1 MKRFISILV
10 AVMMVLTLLPL
21 GRVFAEEEMRGP
33 KVDPTT
39 IEEKFETNKKAL
51 KAKIDEARGID
62 LTKYEDGD
70 EKNTFTKAIEEAET
84 VYALTEVTE
93 EAIGKMQAETAK
105 LAAAIT
111 TFKENAKE
119 VEENPEPEDKLK
131 KAKETAKTQIDSL
144 GYLSETE
151 KNSYKTEIDNANSD
165 EAISEILE
173 RAKAKNTENKAE
185 KEKAKLE
192 EAKTKAEKEIKALT
206 KLTDE
211 EKAPF
216 LKQVKDATKVEDV
229 EKTVEAARKADTE
242 KQDPPVVDKLA
253 EAKAKAEK
261 EITALTKLTDEEKA
275 PFLKQVKDAETV
287 DAVNAA
293 LEAAKKADNDK
304 QDPKPE
310 DKLAEAK
317 AKAEKEIKAL
327 TKLTDKEK
335 ASFIKQVKDATTVA
349 DVEKAV
355 KDAKDADDKKT
366 TPSVPS
372 DDYSTRVPR
381 AIRTTIA
388 NANAM
393 IAHPRYGFASYS
405 SRANLENRLSS
416 LKSIAN
422 DFENGYYNKYWNG
435 KFLNGYYGDEWYD
448 YYENGY
454 YYRNGVP
461 YTYSG
466 FRAHFGYYPKYDMS
480 DYYGR
485 GYWNGKYRRGY
496 YRDGWYDY
504 YENGYYYRD
513 GERYTYSEFRK
524 EFGYYPSYAYGRGY
538 WYDYAEDR
546 DPYYGYQGRYGY
558 YYGSSIR
565 DAVERTVN
573 AINAVAISADA
584 PLMKV
589 SYPSSSDYDGYY
601 DYYPWYYDPYY
612 YDGYYYD
619 QNSSKIRE
627 LKKLIGEAEE
637 LAASRSDAQW
647 APYRSELTDAA
658 NYGRKAAKG
667 RASVKGAIE
676 ELEKAIKKAKTDGM
690 KLYIRRGYMT
700 GVNGTEFNPSGTLTR
715 AEMAQ
720 IIENLLE
727 QSGDTVAFAP
737 KNFNDVESGRWYKK
751 AVNLVS
757 SHNIMKGNPDGNFY
771 PQKPVSIEELIVIA
785 ARLGGHTPQ
794 NGNVFGIEKHYW
806 SVHYIQTA
814 YVKGWIGMDKFNPS
828 APITRGQAV
837 QILNRSL
844 NFGVDKEFINKYGAQ
859 MNKFSDVTMSS
870 PYYYDIVAATNTIS
884 YSQVPKSKTRI
895 WRAYQTSN
903 GWSSSKYSNGTYV
916 KPYTGW

>member
-21 GRVFAEEEMRGP
+21 GRVFAEEEDVTDETVMEVSGEDEKAP
-33 KVDPTT
+33 GEGEKAPGEGVEAPGDDEGTPGKG
-39 IEEKFETNKKAL
+39 EEAL
-51 KAKIDEARGID
+51 KTAR
-62 LTKYEDGD
+62 E
-70 EKNTFTKAIEEAET
+70 NAIEEIKK
-84 VYALTEVTE
+84 LT
-93 EAIGKMQAETAK
+93 
-105 LAAAIT
+105 
-111 TFKENAKE
+111 
-119 VEENPEPEDKLK
+119 D
-131 KAKETAKTQIDSL
+131 
-144 GYLSETE
+144 LSETE
-151 KNSYKTEIDNANSD
+151 QKEFIQKVNEAAEKDAITAIVTEAKQKAEENKVKKTFNKESITSFSVISNPTKLSYEEGEALDLTGLKVKLVDSNNNEKEIKKSELAEYSITVTPDEGTKLTVEDHNAVEISIQKSGTTLEAKAGKLIVTKKEDKPPVVD
-165 EAISEILE
+165 EL
-173 RAKAKNTENKAE
+173 AKAKEN
-185 KEKAKLE
+185 
-192 EAKTKAEKEIKALT
+192 AEKEIKALT

-216 LKQVKDATKVEDV
+216 LKKVKDATKVE
-229 EKTVEAARKADTE
+229 E
-242 KQDPPVVDKLA
+242 
-253 EAKAKAEK
+253 
-261 EITALTKLTDEEKA
+261 
-275 PFLKQVKDAETV
+275 
-287 DAVNAA
+287 
-293 LEAAKKADNDK
+293 
-304 QDPKPE
+304 
-310 DKLAEAK
+310 
-317 AKAEKEIKAL
+317 
-327 TKLTDKEK
+327 
-335 ASFIKQVKDATTVA
+335 
-349 DVEKAV
+349 VEKAV

-372 DDYSTRVPR
+372 DNYSTRVPR

-393 IAHPRYGFASYS
+393 MAHPRYGFASYS

-435 KFLNGYYGDEWYD
+435 KYWNGYYGDGWYD
-448 YYENGY
+448 YYESGY

-466 FRAHFGYYPKYDMS
+466 FKARFGYYPKYDMS
-480 DYYGR
+480 EYYGR

-513 GERYTYSEFRK
+513 GVPYTYSEFRR

-538 WYDYAEDR
+538 WYDYDEDW

-565 DAVERTVN
+565 DAVERTVD

-667 RASVKGAIE
+667 RASVTGAIE

-690 KLYIRRGYMT
+690 KLYIRRGYMM

-751 AVNLVS
+751 AVNLIS

>member
-21 GRVFAEEEMRGP
+21 GRVFAEEEEVTKQEEMRGP
-33 KVDPTT
+33 KVDQTTEPGEGEGGETAPSKEAIDEAIATINGLEYLSQEEKDEFIKRVKAAKEESEITT
-39 IEEKFETNKKAL
+39 IVTEAQKKSEENKAAKEKEAEEEAKKQLEAAKESLTEKIEEAKKAKETVAYTKASDDKKADFDKALKEAEEALLKDDATAETLKEAENKLEEAQKALDGKEEEPTPGETPEEKLAKAKKAL
-51 KAKIDEARGID
+51 KAKID
-62 LTKYEDGD
+62 
-70 EKNTFTKAIEEAET
+70 
-84 VYALTEVTE
+84 
-93 EAIGKMQAETAK
+93 
-105 LAAAIT
+105 AA
-111 TFKENAKE
+111 
-119 VEENPEPEDKLK
+119 
-131 KAKETAKTQIDSL
+131 
-144 GYLSETE
+144 
-151 KNSYKTEIDNANSD
+151 
-165 EAISEILE
+165 
-173 RAKAKNTENKAE
+173 
-185 KEKAKLE
+185 
-192 EAKTKAEKEIKALT
+192 
-206 KLTDE
+206 
-211 EKAPF
+211 
-216 LKQVKDATKVEDV
+216 
-229 EKTVEAARKADTE
+229 
-242 KQDPPVVDKLA
+242 
-253 EAKAKAEK
+253 
-261 EITALTKLTDEEKA
+261 
-275 PFLKQVKDAETV
+275 
-287 DAVNAA
+287 
-293 LEAAKKADNDK
+293 
-304 QDPKPE
+304 
-310 DKLAEAK
+310 
-317 AKAEKEIKAL
+317 
-327 TKLTDKEK
+327 
-335 ASFIKQVKDATTVA
+335 
-349 DVEKAV
+349 KAV
-355 KDAKDADDKKT
+355 KDTDIYKNATEDKKT
-366 TPSVPS
+366 AFDDALKAAESEYKNDKATVKTLDAAGTLLDSKKADLDGKTTTPVVPS
-372 DDYSTRVPR
+372 DNYSARVPR
-381 AIRTTIA
+381 AIRNTIA

-393 IAHPRYGFASYS
+393 MAHPRYGFASYS
-405 SRANLENRLSS
+405 SRTNLENRLSS

-422 DFENGYYNKYWNG
+422 DFENGYYNRYWNG
-435 KFLNGYYGDEWYD
+435 KYWNGYYGDEWYD
-448 YYENGY
+448 YYDNGY

-485 GYWNGKYRRGY
+485 GYWNGKHWRGY

-513 GERYTYSEFRK
+513 GVPYTYNEFRR
-524 EFGYYPSYAYGRGY
+524 EFGYYPDYAYGRGH
-538 WYDYAEDR
+538 WYDYYAEDW

-558 YYGSSIR
+558 YYDSSIR
-565 DAVERTVN
+565 DAVERTVD

-584 PLMKV
+584 PYMKV

-667 RASVKGAIE
+667 RASVTGAIE

-690 KLYIRRGYMT
+690 KLYIRRGYMM

-884 YSQVPKSKTRI
+884 YSQVPNSKTRI
-895 WRAYQTSN
+895 WRAFQTSN

>member
-1 MKRFISILV
+1 
-10 AVMMVLTLLPL
+10 
-21 GRVFAEEEMRGP
+21 
-33 KVDPTT
+33 
-39 IEEKFETNKKAL
+39 
-51 KAKIDEARGID
+51 
-62 LTKYEDGD
+62 
-70 EKNTFTKAIEEAET
+70 
-84 VYALTEVTE
+84 
-93 EAIGKMQAETAK
+93 
-105 LAAAIT
+105 
-111 TFKENAKE
+111 
-119 VEENPEPEDKLK
+119 
-131 KAKETAKTQIDSL
+131 
-144 GYLSETE
+144 
-151 KNSYKTEIDNANSD
+151 
-165 EAISEILE
+165 
-173 RAKAKNTENKAE
+173 
-185 KEKAKLE
+185 
-192 EAKTKAEKEIKALT
+192 
-206 KLTDE
+206 
-211 EKAPF
+211 
-216 LKQVKDATKVEDV
+216 
-229 EKTVEAARKADTE
+229 
-242 KQDPPVVDKLA
+242 
-253 EAKAKAEK
+253 
-261 EITALTKLTDEEKA
+261 
-275 PFLKQVKDAETV
+275 
-287 DAVNAA
+287 
-293 LEAAKKADNDK
+293 
-304 QDPKPE
+304 
-310 DKLAEAK
+310 
-317 AKAEKEIKAL
+317 
-327 TKLTDKEK
+327 
-335 ASFIKQVKDATTVA
+335 
-349 DVEKAV
+349 
-355 KDAKDADDKKT
+355 
-366 TPSVPS
+366 
-372 DDYSTRVPR
+372 
-381 AIRTTIA
+381 
-388 NANAM
+388 
-393 IAHPRYGFASYS
+393 
-405 SRANLENRLSS
+405 
-416 LKSIAN
+416 
-422 DFENGYYNKYWNG
+422 
-435 KFLNGYYGDEWYD
+435 
-448 YYENGY
+448 
-454 YYRNGVP
+454 
-461 YTYSG
+461 
-466 FRAHFGYYPKYDMS
+466 
-480 DYYGR
+480 
-485 GYWNGKYRRGY
+485 
-496 YRDGWYDY
+496 
-504 YENGYYYRD
+504 
-513 GERYTYSEFRK
+513 
-524 EFGYYPSYAYGRGY
+524 
-538 WYDYAEDR
+538 
-546 DPYYGYQGRYGY
+546 
-558 YYGSSIR
+558 
-565 DAVERTVN
+565 
-573 AINAVAISADA
+573 
-584 PLMKV
+584 MKV

-884 YSQVPKSKTRI
+884 YSQVPKSRTRI

>member
-33 KVDPTT
+33 KVDQTT
-39 IEEKFETNKKAL
+39 PEEKFEANKTAL
-51 KAKIDEARGID
+51 KTKIDEAKGID
-62 LTKYEDGD
+62 LSKYEDGD
-70 EKNTFTKAIEEAET
+70 VKTTFTQAIADAEA

-93 EAIGKMQAETAK
+93 ETIGKMQAETAK

-111 TFKENAKE
+111 TFRENATPI
-119 VEENPEPEDKLK
+119 VEPNPEDALK
-131 KAKETAKTQIDSL
+131 KARETAKTQIDSL

-151 KNSYKTEIDNANSD
+151 RDSFKTEIDNANSD
-165 EAISEILE
+165 DEISAILE
-173 RAKAKNTENKAE
+173 KAKAKNTENKAAKE
-185 KEKAKLE
+185 KE
-192 EAKTKAEKEIKALT
+192 
-206 KLTDE
+206 
-211 EKAPF
+211 
-216 LKQVKDATKVEDV
+216 
-229 EKTVEAARKADTE
+229 
-242 KQDPPVVDKLA
+242 KLA
-253 EAKAKAEK
+253 EAKAKAEE
-261 EITALTKLTDEEKA
+261 EINALTKLTDEEKA

-287 DAVNAA
+287 DAVNSA

-304 QDPKPE
+304 QEPPVVDE
-310 DKLAEAK
+310 LAK
-317 AKAEKEIKAL
+317 AKSKAEKEIKAL
-327 TKLTDKEK
+327 TKLTDEEK
-335 ASFIKQVKDATTVA
+335 APFLKKVKDATKVEE
-349 DVEKAV
+349 VEKAV

-372 DDYSTRVPR
+372 DSYSTRVPR

-388 NANAM
+388 NAKAM
-393 IAHPRYGFASYS
+393 INHPDYWRASTS
-405 SRANLENRLSS
+405 SKANLENRLAS
-416 LKSIAN
+416 LKSIAH

-435 KFLNGYYGDEWYD
+435 KYWNGYYGDEWYD

-466 FRAHFGYYPKYDMS
+466 FRARFGYYPKYDMS

-513 GERYTYSEFRK
+513 GERYTYNEFRR
-524 EFGYYPSYAYGRGY
+524 EFGYYPEYAYGRGY
-538 WYDYAEDR
+538 WYDYDEDW

-565 DAVERTVN
+565 DAVERTVD
-573 AINAVAISADA
+573 AINAVATSAGA

-627 LKKLIGEAEE
+627 LKKLIGKAEE

-690 KLYIRRGYMT
+690 KLYIRRGYMM

-737 KNFNDVESGRWYKK
+737 KNFNDVEAGRWYKK

-814 YVKGWIGMDKFNPS
+814 YVKGWIGMDKFDPS

-844 NFGVDKEFINKYGAQ
+844 NYGVDKEFINKYGAQ

-884 YSQVPKSKTRI
+884 YSQVPNSKTRI

-903 GWSSSKYSNGTYV
+903 GWSSPKYSNGTHV

>member
-10 AVMMVLTLLPL
+10 AVMMVLTLLPV
-21 GRVFAEEEMRGP
+21 GRVMAEED
-33 KVDPTT
+33 V
-39 IEEKFETNKKAL
+39 
-51 KAKIDEARGID
+51 
-62 LTKYEDGD
+62 
-70 EKNTFTKAIEEAET
+70 
-84 VYALTEVTE
+84 
-93 EAIGKMQAETAK
+93 
-105 LAAAIT
+105 
-111 TFKENAKE
+111 
-119 VEENPEPEDKLK
+119 
-131 KAKETAKTQIDSL
+131 AKETEQEGIEAPGESTIDGTTEEGKDGDGS
-144 GYLSETE
+144 GNIGDGGETPAPEKDEEE
-151 KNSYKTEIDNANSD
+151 KNDP
-165 EAISEILE
+165 
-173 RAKAKNTENKAE
+173 NTDPNTDSNKEAE
-185 KEKAKLE
+185 KEAKKQLEAAKDSLTKKFEEAKKVKETDPYINATKEKKDAFDKAITVAENALKEAEEALKKEDVTAETLKEAENKLTKAATKLE
-192 EAKTKAEKEIKALT
+192 EAQNALDEKE
-206 KLTDE
+206 
-211 EKAPF
+211 
-216 LKQVKDATKVEDV
+216 
-229 EKTVEAARKADTE
+229 
-242 KQDPPVVDKLA
+242 DPKP
-253 EAKAKAEK
+253 E
-261 EITALTKLTDEEKA
+261 
-275 PFLKQVKDAETV
+275 
-287 DAVNAA
+287 
-293 LEAAKKADNDK
+293 
-304 QDPKPE
+304 DPKPE

-317 AKAEKEIKAL
+317 NLAKVFIDDLESLSDEQKLSYKNKIDLANSKEEV
-327 TKLTDKEK
+327 DK
-335 ASFIKQVKDATTVA
+335 IKQ
-349 DVEKAV
+349 
-355 KDAKDADDKKT
+355 DAKDKNYELRLESSRTNLQEEIDFCEGKIATGQYKNATKEKMDAYKAALKAAELELLNPKATPNSLT
-366 TPSVPS
+366 TAANNLRLALNSLNINDSPVVPS
-372 DDYSTRVPR
+372 DNYSARVPR
-381 AIRTTIA
+381 AIRNTIA

-393 IAHPRYGFASYS
+393 MAHSLYGSASYS
-405 SRANLENRLSS
+405 SRTNLENRLAS

-422 DFENGYYNKYWNG
+422 DFENGYYSRYWNG
-435 KFLNGYYGDEWYD
+435 KYWNGYYGDEWYD
-448 YYENGY
+448 YYDNGY

-513 GERYTYSEFRK
+513 GVPYTYNEFRR

-538 WYDYAEDR
+538 WYDYDEDW

-565 DAVERTVN
+565 DAVERTVD
-573 AINAVAISADA
+573 AINAVAISANA

-619 QNSSKIRE
+619 QNSSKVRE

-690 KLYIRRGYMT
+690 KLYIRRGYMM

-895 WRAYQTSN
+895 WRAFQTSN

>member
-21 GRVFAEEEMRGP
+21 GRVFAEEEEVTKQEEMRGP
-33 KVDPTT
+33 KVDQTTEPGEGEGGETAPSKEAIDEAIATINGLEYLSQEEKDEFIKRVKAAKEESEITT
-39 IEEKFETNKKAL
+39 IVTEAQKKSEENKAAKEKEAEEEAKKQLEAAKESLTEKIEEAKKAKETVAYTKASDDKKADFDKALKEAEEALLKDDATAETLKEAENKLEEAQKALDGKEEEPTPGETPEEKLAKAKKAL
-51 KAKIDEARGID
+51 KAKID
-62 LTKYEDGD
+62 
-70 EKNTFTKAIEEAET
+70 
-84 VYALTEVTE
+84 
-93 EAIGKMQAETAK
+93 
-105 LAAAIT
+105 AA
-111 TFKENAKE
+111 
-119 VEENPEPEDKLK
+119 
-131 KAKETAKTQIDSL
+131 
-144 GYLSETE
+144 
-151 KNSYKTEIDNANSD
+151 
-165 EAISEILE
+165 
-173 RAKAKNTENKAE
+173 
-185 KEKAKLE
+185 
-192 EAKTKAEKEIKALT
+192 
-206 KLTDE
+206 
-211 EKAPF
+211 
-216 LKQVKDATKVEDV
+216 
-229 EKTVEAARKADTE
+229 
-242 KQDPPVVDKLA
+242 
-253 EAKAKAEK
+253 
-261 EITALTKLTDEEKA
+261 
-275 PFLKQVKDAETV
+275 
-287 DAVNAA
+287 
-293 LEAAKKADNDK
+293 
-304 QDPKPE
+304 
-310 DKLAEAK
+310 
-317 AKAEKEIKAL
+317 
-327 TKLTDKEK
+327 
-335 ASFIKQVKDATTVA
+335 
-349 DVEKAV
+349 KAV
-355 KDAKDADDKKT
+355 KDTDIYKNATEDKKT
-366 TPSVPS
+366 AFDDALKAAESEYKNDKATVKTLDAAGTLLDSKKADLDGKTTTPVVPS
-372 DDYSTRVPR
+372 DNYSARVPR
-381 AIRTTIA
+381 AIRNTIA

-393 IAHPRYGFASYS
+393 MAHPRYGFASYS
-405 SRANLENRLSS
+405 SRTNLENRLSS

-422 DFENGYYNKYWNG
+422 DFENGYYNRYWNG
-435 KFLNGYYGDEWYD
+435 KYWNGYYGDEWYD
-448 YYENGY
+448 YYDNGY

-485 GYWNGKYRRGY
+485 GYWNGKHWRGY

-513 GERYTYSEFRK
+513 GVPYTYNEFRR
-524 EFGYYPSYAYGRGY
+524 EFGYYPDYAYGRGH
-538 WYDYAEDR
+538 WYDYYDEDW

-558 YYGSSIR
+558 YYDSSIR
-565 DAVERTVN
+565 DAVERTVD

-584 PLMKV
+584 PYMKV

-667 RASVKGAIE
+667 RASVTGAIE

-690 KLYIRRGYMT
+690 KLYIRRGYMM

-884 YSQVPKSKTRI
+884 YSQVPNSKTRI
-895 WRAYQTSN
+895 WRAFQTSN

>member
-21 GRVFAEEEMRGP
+21 GRVFAEEDVTDETVMEVPGDEEGGDETLTP
-33 KVDPTT
+33 GEDGETEQIDVEYKYVSDSAENVLPASIVAPKSKKVDKGETVEVPTKPEDVT
-39 IEEKFETNKKAL
+39 TEEGTWTFVSWDPNETQTNVQENLTFTGTWKFTKKEEPIKEQVYVEYKYVSDSVENVLPASIVAPKSKKVDKGETVEVPTKPEDVTTEEGTWTFVSWDPNETQTNVQENLTFTGTWKFTEKEEPKPGETPEEK
-51 KAKIDEARGID
+51 
-62 LTKYEDGD
+62 
-70 EKNTFTKAIEEAET
+70 
-84 VYALTEVTE
+84 
-93 EAIGKMQAETAK
+93 
-105 LAAAIT
+105 LA
-111 TFKENAKE
+111 
-119 VEENPEPEDKLK
+119 
-131 KAKETAKTQIDSL
+131 
-144 GYLSETE
+144 
-151 KNSYKTEIDNANSD
+151 
-165 EAISEILE
+165 
-173 RAKAKNTENKAE
+173 
-185 KEKAKLE
+185 KEKAN
-192 EAKTKAEKEIKALT
+192 AEKEIKALT

-216 LKQVKDATKVEDV
+216 LKQVEEA
-229 EKTVEAARKADTE
+229 KTVK
-242 KQDPPVVDKLA
+242 
-253 EAKAKAEK
+253 
-261 EITALTKLTDEEKA
+261 
-275 PFLKQVKDAETV
+275 
-287 DAVNAA
+287 
-293 LEAAKKADNDK
+293 
-304 QDPKPE
+304 
-310 DKLAEAK
+310 
-317 AKAEKEIKAL
+317 
-327 TKLTDKEK
+327 
-335 ASFIKQVKDATTVA
+335 
-349 DVEKAV
+349 DVEKAL
-355 KDAKDADDKKT
+355 KNAKDANSKTT

-372 DDYSTRVPR
+372 DNYSAKVPR

-393 IAHPRYGFASYS
+393 MADPRYGFASYS
-405 SRANLENRLSS
+405 SRTNLENRLAS

-422 DFENGYYNKYWNG
+422 DFENGYYNRYWNG
-435 KFLNGYYGDEWYD
+435 KYWNGYYGDEWYD
-448 YYENGY
+448 YYDNGY

-485 GYWNGKYRRGY
+485 DYWNGKHWRGY

-513 GERYTYSEFRK
+513 GVPYTYNEFRR
-524 EFGYYPSYAYGRGY
+524 EFGYYPDYAYGRGH
-538 WYDYAEDR
+538 WYDYYDEDW

-558 YYGSSIR
+558 YYDSSIR
-565 DAVERTVN
+565 DAVERTVD

-584 PLMKV
+584 PYMKV

-667 RASVKGAIE
+667 RASVTGAIE

-690 KLYIRRGYMT
+690 KLYIRRGYMM

>member
-21 GRVFAEEEMRGP
+21 GRVFAEGEEVTEP
-33 KVDPTT
+33 KVDQTT
-39 IEEKFETNKKAL
+39 ETGDGDGTPEPGEGVEAPGDDEGTPGKGEETELDKAKEDAKTKINAMSDLTDDDKTNFCNQVDAAKNKEAIAPIVTAAENKAKENKAAKEKEAEEEAKKQLEAAKESLTEKIEEAKKAKETVAYTKASDAKKADFDKALKEAEEALLKDDATAETLKEAENKLEEAQKALDGKEEEPTPGETPEEKLAKAKEAL
-51 KAKIDEARGID
+51 KAKID
-62 LTKYEDGD
+62 
-70 EKNTFTKAIEEAET
+70 
-84 VYALTEVTE
+84 
-93 EAIGKMQAETAK
+93 
-105 LAAAIT
+105 AA
-111 TFKENAKE
+111 
-119 VEENPEPEDKLK
+119 
-131 KAKETAKTQIDSL
+131 
-144 GYLSETE
+144 
-151 KNSYKTEIDNANSD
+151 
-165 EAISEILE
+165 
-173 RAKAKNTENKAE
+173 
-185 KEKAKLE
+185 
-192 EAKTKAEKEIKALT
+192 
-206 KLTDE
+206 
-211 EKAPF
+211 
-216 LKQVKDATKVEDV
+216 
-229 EKTVEAARKADTE
+229 
-242 KQDPPVVDKLA
+242 
-253 EAKAKAEK
+253 
-261 EITALTKLTDEEKA
+261 
-275 PFLKQVKDAETV
+275 
-287 DAVNAA
+287 
-293 LEAAKKADNDK
+293 
-304 QDPKPE
+304 
-310 DKLAEAK
+310 
-317 AKAEKEIKAL
+317 
-327 TKLTDKEK
+327 
-335 ASFIKQVKDATTVA
+335 
-349 DVEKAV
+349 KAV
-355 KDAKDADDKKT
+355 KDTDTYKNATEDKKT
-366 TPSVPS
+366 AFDDALKAAESEYKNDKATVKTLDAAGTLLDSKKADLDGKTTTPVVPS
-372 DDYSTRVPR
+372 DNYSARVPR
-381 AIRTTIA
+381 AIRNTIA

-393 IAHPRYGFASYS
+393 MAHPRYGFASS
-405 SRANLENRLSS
+405 SSKANLENRLAS

-435 KFLNGYYGDEWYD
+435 KYWNGYYGDEWYD
-448 YYENGY
+448 YYDNGY

-485 GYWNGKYRRGY
+485 RYWNGKHWRGY

-513 GERYTYSEFRK
+513 GVPYTYNEFRR
-524 EFGYYPSYAYGRGY
+524 EFGYYPDYAYDRGY
-538 WYDYAEDR
+538 WYDYYDEDW

-558 YYGSSIR
+558 YYDSSIR
-565 DAVERTVN
+565 DAVERTVD

-584 PLMKV
+584 PYMKV

-667 RASVKGAIE
+667 RASVTGAIE

-690 KLYIRRGYMT
+690 KLYIRRGYMM

>member
-21 GRVFAEEEMRGP
+21 GRVFAEEEEVT
-33 KVDPTT
+33 KQ
-39 IEEKFETNKKAL
+39 EEKVMEVLGEGEKTPGKDEEAL
-51 KAKIDEARGID
+51 KTAR
-62 LTKYEDGD
+62 E
-70 EKNTFTKAIEEAET
+70 NAIEEIKK
-84 VYALTEVTE
+84 LT
-93 EAIGKMQAETAK
+93 
-105 LAAAIT
+105 
-111 TFKENAKE
+111 
-119 VEENPEPEDKLK
+119 D
-131 KAKETAKTQIDSL
+131 
-144 GYLSETE
+144 LSETE
-151 KNSYKTEIDNANSD
+151 KDAFIQKVN
-165 EAISEILE
+165 EAVSEEAVQKVLAD
-173 RAKAKNTENKAE
+173 AKAKNEENKAAKE
-185 KEKAKLE
+185 KEAEEKAKLE
-192 EAKTKAEKEIKALT
+192 EAKANAKKEINALTKLTDEEKAPFLKQVEDAETVDAINAALEAAKKANTEKQDPKPEDKLAEAKANAKKEINALTKLTDEEKAPFLKQVEDAKTVADVEKAVDSAKKANTEKQDPKPEDKLAEEKAKAEKEIKALT

-216 LKQVKDATKVEDV
+216 LKQVE
-229 EKTVEAARKADTE
+229 
-242 KQDPPVVDKLA
+242 
-253 EAKAKAEK
+253 
-261 EITALTKLTDEEKA
+261 
-275 PFLKQVKDAETV
+275 
-287 DAVNAA
+287 
-293 LEAAKKADNDK
+293 
-304 QDPKPE
+304 
-310 DKLAEAK
+310 
-317 AKAEKEIKAL
+317 
-327 TKLTDKEK
+327 
-335 ASFIKQVKDATTVA
+335 DATTVA

-355 KDAKDADDKKT
+355 DAAKKADNEKT

-372 DDYSTRVPR
+372 DNYSTRVPR

-388 NANAM
+388 NAKAM
-393 IAHPRYGFASYS
+393 INHPDYWRASDS
-405 SRANLENRLSS
+405 SKANLENRLSS

-435 KFLNGYYGDEWYD
+435 KFWNGYYGDEWYD

-513 GERYTYSEFRK
+513 GVPYTYSEFRR

-538 WYDYAEDR
+538 WYDYDEDW

-565 DAVERTVN
+565 DAVERTVD

-690 KLYIRRGYMT
+690 KLYIRRGYMM

-737 KNFNDVESGRWYKK
+737 KNFNDVEAGRWYKK

-884 YSQVPKSKTRI
+884 YSQVPKSRTRI

>member
-21 GRVFAEEEMRGP
+21 GRVFAEEDVTEQEEALGP
-33 KVDPTT
+33 VVDETT
-39 IEEKFETNKKAL
+39 LKEKFDTNKKAL
-51 KAKIDEARGID
+51 KAKIDEAKGID

-70 EKNTFTKAIEEAET
+70 AKTTFTKAIVDAEAI
-84 VYALTEVTE
+84 YALTEVTE
-93 EAIGKMQAETAK
+93 ENVGKMQDETTKLAAAIATFKENAKEVKENPEPSEEEIAKQKLAEAKEALHSKITEAKAIDLAKYEDGDVKTAFAQAIQAAEAVYAKADATLDEVKAETTK
-105 LAAAIT
+105 LEAAIT

-119 VEENPEPEDKLK
+119 VKENPEPSEDEV
-131 KAKETAKTQIDSL
+131 AKQ
-144 GYLSETE
+144 
-151 KNSYKTEIDNANSD
+151 
-165 EAISEILE
+165 
-173 RAKAKNTENKAE
+173 
-185 KEKAKLE
+185 
-192 EAKTKAEKEIKALT
+192 
-206 KLTDE
+206 
-211 EKAPF
+211 
-216 LKQVKDATKVEDV
+216 
-229 EKTVEAARKADTE
+229 
-242 KQDPPVVDKLA
+242 KLA
-253 EAKAKAEK
+253 EAKE
-261 EITALTKLTDEEKA
+261 AL
-275 PFLKQVKDAETV
+275 
-287 DAVNAA
+287 
-293 LEAAKKADNDK
+293 
-304 QDPKPE
+304 
-310 DKLAEAK
+310 K
-317 AKAEKEIKAL
+317 AKIDAANKAKE
-327 TKLTDKEK
+327 TDAYKN
-335 ASFIKQVKDATTVA
+335 AT
-349 DVEKAV
+349 E
-355 KDAKDADDKKT
+355 DKKT
-366 TPSVPS
+366 AFDDALKAAEAEYKNDKATVETLDAAGTLLDSKKAALDGKTTPVVPS
-372 DDYSTRVPR
+372 DNYSARVPR
-381 AIRTTIA
+381 AVRNTIA

-393 IAHPRYGFASYS
+393 MADPRYGFASYS
-405 SRANLENRLSS
+405 SRTNLENRLAS

-422 DFENGYYNKYWNG
+422 DFENGYYNKHWNG
-435 KFLNGYYGDEWYD
+435 KFWNGYYGDEWYD

-485 GYWNGKYRRGY
+485 GYWNGKHWRGY

-513 GERYTYSEFRK
+513 GVPYTYNEFRR
-524 EFGYYPSYAYGRGY
+524 EFGYYPDYAYGRGH
-538 WYDYAEDR
+538 WYDYYDEDW

-558 YYGSSIR
+558 YYDSSIR
-565 DAVERTVN
+565 DAVERTVD

-584 PLMKV
+584 PYMKV

-690 KLYIRRGYMT
+690 KLYIRRGYMM

>member
-1 MKRFISILV
+1 MQ
-10 AVMMVLTLLPL
+10 
-21 GRVFAEEEMRGP
+21 
-33 KVDPTT
+33 
-39 IEEKFETNKKAL
+39 EKIN
-51 KAKIDEARGID
+51 EA
-62 LTKYEDGD
+62 
-70 EKNTFTKAIEEAET
+70 N
-84 VYALTEVTE
+84 
-93 EAIGKMQAETAK
+93 
-105 LAAAIT
+105 
-111 TFKENAKE
+111 
-119 VEENPEPEDKLK
+119 
-131 KAKETAKTQIDSL
+131 KAKETVKYTKASKEKKDAFDKALKEANNAINDTAATAESLIAAKDKLVATQEALD
-144 GYLSETE
+144 G
-151 KNSYKTEIDNANSD
+151 KTEEEPTPGKTPEQKLADAK
-165 EAISEILE
+165 EAL
-173 RAKAKNTENKAE
+173 KE
-185 KEKAKLE
+185 KINDAEKAKYTD
-192 EAKTKAEKEIKALT
+192 AYKNATKATKNAFDNAL
-206 KLTDE
+206 
-211 EKAPF
+211 
-216 LKQVKDATKVEDV
+216 KD
-229 EKTVEAARKADTE
+229 
-242 KQDPPVVDKLA
+242 
-253 EAKAKAEK
+253 AKAEL
-261 EITALTKLTDEEKA
+261 ESATATEDTLKA
-275 PFLKQVKDAETV
+275 AGILLDAR
-287 DAVNAA
+287 
-293 LEAAKKADNDK
+293 KNDL
-304 QDPKPE
+304 DG
-310 DKLAEAK
+310 
-317 AKAEKEIKAL
+317 
-327 TKLTDKEK
+327 
-335 ASFIKQVKDATTVA
+335 
-349 DVEKAV
+349 
-355 KDAKDADDKKT
+355 KT
-366 TPSVPS
+366 TTPVVPS
-372 DDYSTRVPR
+372 DNYSARVPR

-393 IAHPRYGFASYS
+393 MADPRYSSASDS
-405 SRANLENRLSS
+405 SRANLENRLAN

-422 DFENGYYNKYWNG
+422 DFENGYYSRYWNG
-435 KFLNGYYGDEWYD
+435 KYWNGYYGDEWYD
-448 YYENGY
+448 YYDNGY

-513 GERYTYSEFRK
+513 GVPYTYNEFRR
-524 EFGYYPSYAYGRGY
+524 EFGYYPSYAYGRGH
-538 WYDYAEDR
+538 WYDYHDEDW

-565 DAVERTVN
+565 DAVERTVA
-573 AINAVAISADA
+573 AINAVANESRAYD
-584 PLMKV
+584 MKV

-667 RASVKGAIE
+667 RASVTGAIE

-690 KLYIRRGYMT
+690 KLYIRRGYMM

-895 WRAYQTSN
+895 WRAFQTSN

>member
-21 GRVFAEEEMRGP
+21 GRVFAEEDVTKHNETVMKAPGEGG
-33 KVDPTT
+33 
-39 IEEKFETNKKAL
+39 EEVNEAL
-51 KAKIDEARGID
+51 KTAR
-62 LTKYEDGD
+62 E
-70 EKNTFTKAIEEAET
+70 KAIEE
-84 VYALTEVTE
+84 
-93 EAIGKMQAETAK
+93 IRK
-105 LAAAIT
+105 LA
-111 TFKENAKE
+111 
-119 VEENPEPEDKLK
+119 D
-131 KAKETAKTQIDSL
+131 
-144 GYLSETE
+144 LSETE
-151 KNSYKTEIDNANSD
+151 KDAFIQKVN
-165 EAISEILE
+165 EAVSEEAVQKVLAD
-173 RAKAKNTENKAE
+173 AKAKNEENKTAKEKEAE
-185 KEKAKLE
+185 EKAKLE
-192 EAKTKAEKEIKALT
+192 EAKANAKKEINALTKLTDEEKAPFLKQVEEAKTVADVEKAVDAAKKADNDKQEPPVVDELAKEKAKAEKEIKALT

-216 LKQVKDATKVEDV
+216 IQQVEEATTVEDV
-229 EKTVEAARKADTE
+229 KKAVDAAKKANTE
-242 KQDPPVVDKLA
+242 KQDSKPEDKLA
-253 EAKAKAEK
+253 EAKANAKK
-261 EITALTKLTDEEKA
+261 EINALTKLTDEEKA
-275 PFLKQVKDAETV
+275 PFLKQVE
-287 DAVNAA
+287 
-293 LEAAKKADNDK
+293 
-304 QDPKPE
+304 
-310 DKLAEAK
+310 EAK
-317 AKAEKEIKAL
+317 
-327 TKLTDKEK
+327 
-335 ASFIKQVKDATTVA
+335 TVA

-355 KDAKDADDKKT
+355 DAAKKADKDKT

-372 DDYSTRVPR
+372 DNYSTKVPR

-393 IAHPRYGFASYS
+393 MAHPRYGFASYS
-405 SRANLENRLSS
+405 SRTNLENRLAN

-422 DFENGYYNKYWNG
+422 DFENGYYSRYWNG
-435 KFLNGYYGDEWYD
+435 KYWNGYYGDEWYD
-448 YYENGY
+448 YYDNGY

-496 YRDGWYDY
+496 YRDGWYGY

-513 GERYTYSEFRK
+513 GVPYTYNEFRR
-524 EFGYYPSYAYGRGY
+524 EFGYYPDYAYDRGY
-538 WYDYAEDR
+538 WYDYYDEDW

-558 YYGSSIR
+558 YYDSSIR
-565 DAVERTVN
+565 DAVERTVD

-619 QNSSKIRE
+619 QNSSKVRE

-676 ELEKAIKKAKTDGM
+676 VLEKAIKKAKTDGM
-690 KLYIRRGYMT
+690 KLYIRRGYMM

-884 YSQVPKSKTRI
+884 YSQVPKSRTRI

>member
-1 MKRFISILV
+1 
-10 AVMMVLTLLPL
+10 
-21 GRVFAEEEMRGP
+21 
-33 KVDPTT
+33 
-39 IEEKFETNKKAL
+39 
-51 KAKIDEARGID
+51 
-62 LTKYEDGD
+62 
-70 EKNTFTKAIEEAET
+70 
-84 VYALTEVTE
+84 
-93 EAIGKMQAETAK
+93 
-105 LAAAIT
+105 
-111 TFKENAKE
+111 
-119 VEENPEPEDKLK
+119 
-131 KAKETAKTQIDSL
+131 
-144 GYLSETE
+144 
-151 KNSYKTEIDNANSD
+151 
-165 EAISEILE
+165 
-173 RAKAKNTENKAE
+173 
-185 KEKAKLE
+185 
-192 EAKTKAEKEIKALT
+192 
-206 KLTDE
+206 
-211 EKAPF
+211 
-216 LKQVKDATKVEDV
+216 
-229 EKTVEAARKADTE
+229 
-242 KQDPPVVDKLA
+242 
-253 EAKAKAEK
+253 
-261 EITALTKLTDEEKA
+261 
-275 PFLKQVKDAETV
+275 
-287 DAVNAA
+287 
-293 LEAAKKADNDK
+293 
-304 QDPKPE
+304 
-310 DKLAEAK
+310 
-317 AKAEKEIKAL
+317 
-327 TKLTDKEK
+327 
-335 ASFIKQVKDATTVA
+335 
-349 DVEKAV
+349 
-355 KDAKDADDKKT
+355 
-366 TPSVPS
+366 
-372 DDYSTRVPR
+372 
-381 AIRTTIA
+381 
-388 NANAM
+388 
-393 IAHPRYGFASYS
+393 
-405 SRANLENRLSS
+405 
-416 LKSIAN
+416 
-422 DFENGYYNKYWNG
+422 
-435 KFLNGYYGDEWYD
+435 
-448 YYENGY
+448 
-454 YYRNGVP
+454 
-461 YTYSG
+461 
-466 FRAHFGYYPKYDMS
+466 MS

-496 YRDGWYDY
+496 YRDDWYDY

-513 GERYTYSEFRK
+513 GVPYTYNEFRR

-538 WYDYAEDR
+538 WYDYDEDW

-565 DAVERTVN
+565 DAVERTVD
-573 AINAVAISADA
+573 AINAVAISANA

-637 LAASRSDAQW
+637 LSASRSDAQW

-690 KLYIRRGYMT
+690 KLYIRRGYMM

>member
-10 AVMMVLTLLPL
+10 AVMMVLTLLPV
-21 GRVFAEEEMRGP
+21 GRVFAEDEGTGKEVQEVKEATGKEESGDETPGDKTPGEKTPGDETPGDKTPGEKTKDEAKEEP
-33 KVDPTT
+33 KLEEAKTNAKKIIEDLTNLSQEDKNGFFSKIDSATKTTDIDNIVAEATQKDTKIAEEKAKEEAKEEAKKQLEAAKKSLAEKVEEAKKAKESVKYTKATEEKKAAFDKALEDAKKALNEAEEALKKEDVTVNELTTAEKKLTEAEKELTTAQDALDGEEDPTPGKT
-39 IEEKFETNKKAL
+39 PEENIADAKKAL
-51 KAKIDEARGID
+51 KAKIDA
-62 LTKYEDGD
+62 
-70 EKNTFTKAIEEAET
+70 AE
-84 VYALTEVTE
+84 
-93 EAIGKMQAETAK
+93 
-105 LAAAIT
+105 
-111 TFKENAKE
+111 
-119 VEENPEPEDKLK
+119 
-131 KAKETAKTQIDSL
+131 KAKETDAYKNA
-144 GYLSETE
+144 TE
-151 KNSYKTEIDNANSD
+151 
-165 EAISEILE
+165 
-173 RAKAKNTENKAE
+173 
-185 KEKAKLE
+185 
-192 EAKTKAEKEIKALT
+192 
-206 KLTDE
+206 
-211 EKAPF
+211 
-216 LKQVKDATKVEDV
+216 
-229 EKTVEAARKADTE
+229 
-242 KQDPPVVDKLA
+242 
-253 EAKAKAEK
+253 
-261 EITALTKLTDEEKA
+261 
-275 PFLKQVKDAETV
+275 
-287 DAVNAA
+287 
-293 LEAAKKADNDK
+293 
-304 QDPKPE
+304 
-310 DKLAEAK
+310 
-317 AKAEKEIKAL
+317 
-327 TKLTDKEK
+327 
-335 ASFIKQVKDATTVA
+335 
-349 DVEKAV
+349 
-355 KDAKDADDKKT
+355 DKKT
-366 TPSVPS
+366 AFDDALKAAEAEYKNDKATVITLDAAGTLLDSKKAALDGKTTPVVPS

-381 AIRTTIA
+381 AIRNTIV
-388 NANAM
+388 NAKAM
-393 IAHPRYGFASYS
+393 IAHPLYDSASPS
-405 SRANLENRLSS
+405 SKANLENRLKS

-422 DFENGYYNKYWNG
+422 DFENGYYSRYWNG
-435 KFLNGYYGDEWYD
+435 KYWNGYYGDGWYD
-448 YYENGY
+448 YYDNGY

-461 YTYSG
+461 YTYSR
-466 FRAHFGYYPKYDMS
+466 FKAHFGYSPKYDMS

-504 YENGYYYRD
+504 YDGVYYYRD
-513 GERYTYSEFRK
+513 GERYTYSEFIR
-524 EFGYYPSYAYGRGY
+524 EFGYSPDYAYGRGY
-538 WYDYAEDR
+538 WYDYDEDW

-565 DAVERTVN
+565 DAVERTVA
-573 AINAVAISADA
+573 AINAVANESRAYD
-584 PLMKV
+584 MKV

-637 LAASRSDAQW
+637 LAASRNDAQW

-690 KLYIRRGYMT
+690 KLYIRRGYMM

-895 WRAYQTSN
+895 WRAFQTSN

>member
-1 MKRFISILV
+1 MTCQKNLIYTLFDSISHSVLIWASPKIFFKEGNMKRFISILV
-10 AVMMVLTLLPL
+10 AVMMVLTLLPV
-21 GRVFAEEEMRGP
+21 GRVFAEGEEVTKQEEKVMEAPGP
-33 KVDPTT
+33 REDGAPEEGGEDSGSTELDKAKENA
-39 IEEKFETNKKAL
+39 IEEIKKLTDLSETEQNEFIQKVNDADSEEAVQKVLADAEKKAEENKAKKEEEAKKADLEKAKTSLQEKIDEAKKAKETVKYTKATDDKKAAFDKALEDAEKALETATKAEELTDAENKLVEAQKALDGKEEPTPEEPKPEEEKLAKAKEAL
-51 KAKIDEARGID
+51 KAKIDAAKTVKD
-62 LTKYEDGD
+62 TDAYKNAAEDKKTAFD
-70 EKNTFTKAIEEAET
+70 DAFKAAEAE
-84 VYALTEVTE
+84 Y
-93 EAIGKMQAETAK
+93 K
-105 LAAAIT
+105 
-111 TFKENAKE
+111 N
-119 VEENPEPEDKLK
+119 DK
-131 KAKETAKTQIDSL
+131 A
-144 GYLSETE
+144 
-151 KNSYKTEIDNANSD
+151 
-165 EAISEILE
+165 
-173 RAKAKNTENKAE
+173 
-185 KEKAKLE
+185 
-192 EAKTKAEKEIKALT
+192 
-206 KLTDE
+206 
-211 EKAPF
+211 
-216 LKQVKDATKVEDV
+216 
-229 EKTVEAARKADTE
+229 TVET
-242 KQDPPVVDKLA
+242 
-253 EAKAKAEK
+253 
-261 EITALTKLTDEEKA
+261 
-275 PFLKQVKDAETV
+275 
-287 DAVNAA
+287 
-293 LEAAKKADNDK
+293 LEAAGTLLDSKKA
-304 QDPKPE
+304 
-310 DKLAEAK
+310 
-317 AKAEKEIKAL
+317 AL
-327 TKLTDKEK
+327 DG
-335 ASFIKQVKDATTVA
+335 
-349 DVEKAV
+349 
-355 KDAKDADDKKT
+355 KT
-366 TPSVPS
+366 TPVVPS
-372 DDYSTRVPR
+372 DNYSTKVPR

-393 IAHPRYGFASYS
+393 MNHPLYEKASYS
-405 SRANLENRLSS
+405 SKTNLENQLAS

-422 DFENGYYNKYWNG
+422 DFENGYYSRYWNG
-435 KFLNGYYGDEWYD
+435 KYWNGYYGDEWYD

-485 GYWNGKYRRGY
+485 GYWNGKHWRGY

-513 GERYTYSEFRK
+513 GVPYTYNEFRR
-524 EFGYYPSYAYGRGY
+524 EFGYYPDYAYGRGY
-538 WYDYAEDR
+538 WYDYDEDW
-546 DPYYGYQGRYGY
+546 DPYYGYQERYSY

-565 DAVERTVN
+565 DAVERTVD
-573 AINAVAISADA
+573 AINAVAISANA

-814 YVKGWIGMDKFNPS
+814 YAKGWIGMDKFDPS

-844 NFGVDKEFINKYGAQ
+844 NYGVDKEFINKYGAQ

-884 YSQVPKSKTRI
+884 YSQVPNSKTRI

-903 GWSSSKYSNGTYV
+903 GWSSPKYSNGTHV